1 MTKQLV
7 DSFEGAHHQLETTP
21 WDDVSNAPCGTC
33 SGACGV
39 ALLLRHRRFIIAH
52 VGDCRAVLGTLG
64 NDGTLHHVELSK
76 DHKLEDEE
84 AQRVLQTGAW
94 IRPKMELPYFAPAR
108 VYASQ
113 ENPRGGPGLTMS
125 RSLGDL
131 DADPVGVIPT
141 PEVSFRPVQMGRD
154 KFVVLASDG
163 LFEFI
168 SNETVV
174 EVVGGC
180 LNRGEPAIDAARF
193 LIAMAAFAWQKEEG
207 DYRDDITAVVV
218 YIDDVVKA
226 IEM

>member
-113 ENPRGGPGLTMS
+113 VPAPATISTFCQHPMQRFKSSCAE
-125 RSLGDL
+125 RS
-131 DADPVGVIPT
+131 DAVT
-141 PEVSFRPVQMGRD
+141 PPS
-154 KFVVLASDG
+154 
-163 LFEFI
+163 
-168 SNETVV
+168 
-174 EVVGGC
+174 
-180 LNRGEPAIDAARF
+180 
-193 LIAMAAFAWQKEEG
+193 
-207 DYRDDITAVVV
+207 
-218 YIDDVVKA
+218 
-226 IEM
+226 